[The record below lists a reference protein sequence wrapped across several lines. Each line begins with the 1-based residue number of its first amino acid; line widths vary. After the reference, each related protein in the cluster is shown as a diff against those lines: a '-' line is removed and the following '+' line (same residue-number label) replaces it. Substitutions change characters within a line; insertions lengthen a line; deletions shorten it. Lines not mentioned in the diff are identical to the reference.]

1 MMPEINLLPWREQRR
16 EELRKQFLYLLGAFV
31 LLGLVVVGL
40 FWLVMTS
47 AIDNQRSR
55 NEYLT
60 SQIQILEQQV
70 KEIKGLKAR
79 KEKMLERM
87 RIIQDLQGKRPV
99 IVRVFDE
106 LARIIPDGVF
116 FTELKRNGDRFDLR
130 GVAESNNRVATLM
143 RNLDKSEWF
152 KEPNLSEVTANPEYG
167 EQANNFLLSFRLA
180 PPASPVDAAA
190 SPQAANG
197 GTNGKGGK

>member
-16 EELRKQFLYLLGAFV
+16 EQLRRQFLYVLGVSV
-31 LLGLVVVGL
+31 LLGLAAVGL
-40 FWLVMTS
+40 FWLIMTT
-47 AIDNQRSR
+47 AIDNQRAR

-60 SQIQILEQQV
+60 GQINILEQQV

-79 KEKMLERM
+79 KEQMLERM
-87 RIIQDLQGKRPV
+87 RIIQDLQGRRPV

-106 LARIIPDGVF
+106 LARLIPDGVF
-116 FTELKRNGDRFDLR
+116 FTELKRAGDRFDLR

-167 EQANNFLLSFRLA
+167 EQANNFLLSFRLSTPESDLEEA
-180 PPASPVDAAA
+180 PAPR
-190 SPQAANG
+190 AANKKKV
-197 GTNGKGGK
+197 TKK